1 MKKITFKVSK
11 LLLLTILGISIST
24 IIFANTR
31 MFYAPSKPGTP
42 QIDNFGPT
50 FVSLNWTTPHDDGGF
65 PITNYRIE
73 KHYADMGNWE
83 PNFRDAPVCNG
94 SIFCDLDKDT
104 RYQFRVKA
112 KNRMGYGDASHP
124 SRIITTGNR

>member
-31 MFYAPSKPGTP
+31 MFYTPSKPGTP
-42 QIDNFGPT
+42 EIDNFGPT
-50 FVSLNWTTPHDDGGF
+50 YVSLNWTTPHDNGGF

-73 KHYADMGNWE
+73 KRDKIFGKWE
-83 PNFRDAPVCNG
+83 PNFKDAPVCNG
-94 SIFCDLDKDT
+94 CVFGGLNEDT
-104 RYQFRVKA
+104 EYQFRVKA
-112 KNRMGYGDASHP
+112 KNGLGYGEPSDPSDA
-124 SRIITTGNR
+124 IITQ

>member
-50 FVSLNWTTPHDDGGF
+50 FVSLNWTTPHDNGGF
-65 PITNYRIE
+65 QITNYRIE
-73 KHYADMGNWE
+73 KRDEMTGIWE
-83 PNFRDAPVCNG
+83 TNLKDAPVCNG
-94 SIFCDLDKDT
+94 CVFGGLTEDT
-104 RYQFRVKA
+104 KYQFRVMA
-112 KNRMGYGDASHP
+112 KNRMGYGDASDP